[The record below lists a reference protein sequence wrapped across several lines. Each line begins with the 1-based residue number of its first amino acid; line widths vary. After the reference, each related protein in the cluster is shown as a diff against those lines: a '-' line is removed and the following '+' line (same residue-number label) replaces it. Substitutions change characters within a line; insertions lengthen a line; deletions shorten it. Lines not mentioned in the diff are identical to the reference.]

1 MKNNHILSY
10 GKLRASFAQVGQ
22 AGHYYANYYYVPEY
36 GSGMYGIT
44 PISYAINGVSSYVP
58 YYVKYDPNL
67 KPQNTVN
74 WEFGADL
81 NFFDN
86 RVRLEYTASYQDI
99 KDQISMFLQQVLQVI
114 STSVPMPVR

>member
-22 AGHYYANYYYVPEY
+22 AGHYYANYYYVPGY

-86 RVRLEYTASYQDI
+86 RLRLEYTASYQDI
-99 KDQISMFLQQVLQVI
+99 
-114 STSVPMPVR
+114 